1 MPSLLRSAR
10 STGVIA
16 GITLAVLIATGL
28 MLALT
33 HSKSAARQQR
43 LVVANYETMAL
54 MRETVIAVQDA
65 EIGLRGF
72 LLTGDATSL
81 EPYERA
87 RLRIESSLRQLEAAV
102 EGDSDTTRQ
111 FQEFRDVTA
120 QKFDQLNATVGAY
133 QLNGREAALA
143 LDRTGA
149 GRAMLS
155 QVRLLA
161 DAFVEG
167 QRLLLARRLTA
178 LRSEQEQADTAGLL
192 VMGGAFVC
200 LIVGRS

>member
-16 GITLAVLIATGL
+16 GITVAVLIATGL
-28 MLALT
+28 MLAFT

-54 MRETVIAVQDA
+54 MREMVIAVQDA

-72 LLTGDATSL
+72 LLTGDVTSL

-87 RLRIESSLRQLEAAV
+87 RLRIDSSMRQLEAAIA
-102 EGDSDTTRQ
+102 GDPDTTRQ
-111 FQEFRDVTA
+111 FQEFRNVTA

-133 QLNGREAALA
+133 QMNGREAALA
-143 LDRTGA
+143 LDKTGA
-149 GRAMLS
+149 GRAMLG
-155 QVRLLA
+155 QVRLLG
-161 DAFVEG
+161 DSLVEG

-178 LRSEQEQADTAGLL
+178 RRCDRSRSRRTSPA
-192 VMGGAFVC
+192 C
-200 LIVGRS
+200 L